1 MLAKTRGIVLRTV
14 SFRETSVI
22 VTLFTEQFGLQ
33 SYLINGVRSPA
44 GRGKMALLQPLTLLE
59 LVAYHRESTSLKRL
73 KEFRCYQTYGQ
84 LTSDIRRATLA
95 LFISEVL
102 NKSLR
107 EDHHPAPV
115 YGFLEQTLTA
125 LDTVQ
130 DGLESFHLVMM
141 IGLSRFLGF
150 GPNEPREVIEQAGLV
165 LTAAE
170 ELKLKA
176 LLSCTYELVPP
187 TSLGERQV
195 LLEALLRF
203 YRRHID
209 HFGEMKC
216 IPVLREVLT

>member
-22 VTLFTEQFGLQ
+22 VTVFTEQFGLQ

-59 LVAYHRESTSLKRL
+59 LVAYHRESTSVKRL
-73 KEFRCYQTYGQ
+73 KEFRCYYPYGQ
-84 LTSDIRRATLA
+84 LPSDIRRSTLA
-95 LFISEVL
+95 MFISEIL

-115 YGFLEQTLTA
+115 YGFLEETLTA
-125 LDTVQ
+125 LDTVHE
-130 DGLESFHLVMM
+130 GLESFHLVMM
-141 IGLSRFLGF
+141 IGLSRYLGF
-150 GPNEPREVIEQAGLV
+150 GPREPREVVEQSGIV

-170 ELKLKA
+170 EGKLKLI
-176 LLSCTYELVPP
+176 LNCTYASVPP
-187 TSLGERQV
+187 TSLSERQT